1 MKTKE
6 IILYGII
13 LGLVVNLIAN
23 QIFKFLPDAKHVDFI
38 FTIVLIII
46 CVLLIVFNNS
56 KYEKIVI
63 KESSFKVEEE
73 LITGSIWSILAPDGQ
88 TFKVKVIKNNLIE
101 ISFQLPLGTLDIAVE
116 RIKIVSMKEK
126 LIKMF

>member
-23 QIFKFLPDAKHVDFI
+23 QIFKFLPDVKHVDII

-46 CVLLIVFNNS
+46 CEQDWEALPVLLF
-56 KYEKIVI
+56 
-63 KESSFKVEEE
+63 
-73 LITGSIWSILAPDGQ
+73 
-88 TFKVKVIKNNLIE
+88 
-101 ISFQLPLGTLDIAVE
+101 
-116 RIKIVSMKEK
+116 
-126 LIKMF
+126 